1 MIKKYKDYIILLI
14 VFLIIIFSSNI
25 NSFLMSLDNNLDITS
40 INNNYCESLERDYND
55 LLSIHDFSL
64 ASNFNL
70 VVSKVYLRNIYE
82 FTETVSIYKG
92 SNDDLD
98 VGLAVINDAGLVGV
112 IKDVDTS
119 SSRVTLLTSKNSNI
133 SVKVNEAYGIL
144 KYQSGKLIVSNLSSN
159 TNMAVGDKIY
169 TSGIGN
175 LPGDILVGE
184 VSKIDLNNTE
194 IEKIITVK
202 PAVDFENINYVMVVV

>member
-55 LLSIHDFSL
+55 LLSIYEFSL
-64 ASNFNL
+64 ASNLNL
-70 VVSKVYLRNIYE
+70 VASKVYLRNIYE

-144 KYQSGKLIVSNLSSN
+144 KYRDNKLIVSNLSSN

>member
-55 LLSIHDFSL
+55 LLSIYEFSL
-64 ASNFNL
+64 TSNLNL

-144 KYQSGKLIVSNLSSN
+144 KYQGGKLIVSNLSSN

-184 VSKIDLNNTE
+184 VAKIDLNNTE